1 VDIRFSHQHE
11 FFTLMMVRPNK
22 CLKATDTSCTRS
34 GEIMPYCP
42 HCGAL
47 VAEDA
52 TVCRNCGASLQLQQ
66 LGAPQSSQSPQ
77 PAVSKPLQ
85 SEAPVSSPPSPAAS
99 TQIPSNVSAG
109 ELSQR
114 LEKAL
119 RRTELLSYAVIGLA
133 VVILIVIIMDI
144 YIL

>member
-1 VDIRFSHQHE
+1 MDIRYSHQHVV
-11 FFTLMMVRPNK
+11 FTLMTPRPNK
-22 CLKATDTSCTRS
+22 RLKATEATCTRS

-52 TVCRNCGASLQLQQ
+52 TICRNCGASLQPQQ

-77 PAVSKPLQ
+77 PTVSK
-85 SEAPVSSPPSPAAS
+85 
-99 TQIPSNVSAG
+99 IPSNVSAG
-109 ELSQR
+109 ELPQR

-119 RRTELLSYAVIGLA
+119 KRTELLSYAAIGLA
-133 VVILIVIIMDI
+133 VVILIVAVVIII
-144 YIL
+144 

>member
-1 VDIRFSHQHE
+1 M
-11 FFTLMMVRPNK
+11 LMTPRPNK
-22 CLKATDTSCTRS
+22 CLKATETTFTRS

-47 VAEDA
+47 VADNA
-52 TVCRNCGASLQLQQ
+52 TTCGNCGASLQPQQ

-77 PAVSKPLQ
+77 PAVSK
-85 SEAPVSSPPSPAAS
+85 
-99 TQIPSNVSAG
+99 IPSNVSAG

-119 RRTELLSYAVIGLA
+119 KRTELLSYAAIGLA
-133 VVILIVIIMDI
+133 VVILIVAIVIII
-144 YIL
+144 

>member
-1 VDIRFSHQHE
+1 VDIHYHHQHE
-11 FFTLMMVRPNK
+11 VFTLMMPGPNK
-22 CLKATDTSCTRS
+22 CLKATETMSTRS

-52 TVCRNCGASLQLQQ
+52 TTCRNCGASIQSQQ
-66 LGAPQSSQSPQ
+66 LGVPQSSQPPQ
-77 PAVSKPLQ
+77 SAVSKPFQ
-85 SEAPVSSPPSPAAS
+85 SEAPVSSTPSPAA
-99 TQIPSNVSAG
+99 VG

-133 VVILIVIIMDI
+133 VVILIVIFI
-144 YIL
+144 